1 MPLCVVYT
9 CSYLASRPSRGS
21 AAGQT
26 RRIRRRRASDTLQT
40 ATYRRTIHVRT
51 VFSSDGGARPIA
63 RPSVRAV
70 AVQMQNKRGHY
81 DCSNDDSGQHCCRC
95 CSCCCAESNLRRN
108 DTPRHGTA
116 LRDALLCCY
125 RHTRCSCK
133 NMPNAYR
140 SWHYIMQFYGL
151 SSIHKL
157 YGVVF
162 SRRAGRVLLLN
173 R

>member
-116 LRDALLCCY
+116 LRDALLCIHAVAAKICRMRIGHGIILCNFMGYPVSTSCTASCSLDVQDVYCY
-125 RHTRCSCK
+125 
-133 NMPNAYR
+133 
-140 SWHYIMQFYGL
+140 
-151 SSIHKL
+151 
-157 YGVVF
+157 
-162 SRRAGRVLLLN
+162 
-173 R
+173 